1 MEIRI
6 QSVKFDADQK
16 LLSYIEKKVGRLPKY
31 FDGIVRAEVFLSLL
45 PDVDNK
51 HVKIRVDI
59 PGNDL
64 LVDRHAGKF
73 EVAVRECVDVLKEQ
87 LKKVK
92 EKRFE
97 K

>member
-6 QSVKFDADQK
+6 QSLKFDADQK
-16 LLSYIEKKVGRLPKY
+16 LLTYIEKKVAKLSKF
-31 FDGIVRAEVFLSLL
+31 FDGIVGAEVFLSLL

-51 HVKIRVDI
+51 HVKIRLEI
-59 PGNDL
+59 PGNDVV
-64 LVDRHAGKF
+64 VDRHSKKF
-73 EVAVRECVDVLKEQ
+73 EKAVRDCVDVLKEQ

-92 EKRFE
+92 EKRHD